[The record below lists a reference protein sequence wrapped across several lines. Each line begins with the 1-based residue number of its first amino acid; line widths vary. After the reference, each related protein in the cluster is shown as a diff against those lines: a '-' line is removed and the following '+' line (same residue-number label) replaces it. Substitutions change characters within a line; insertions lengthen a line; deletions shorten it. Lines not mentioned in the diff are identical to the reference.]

1 MPFTKY
7 GASWGDSTSPLQV
20 EMACI
25 QRDGRW
31 TNTKGVV
38 CGAGLP
44 HHYEAMHRI
53 LWPNMDGEHNGQRWH
68 TLCRD
73 TILNNKVTVL
83 MGPGSTGKT
92 NSAAWI
98 YLCEYLCFPE
108 ETCVLVSSTHIDG
121 LRLRVW
127 GEITMLWQQAV
138 TSHPWL
144 PGHMLDSK
152 VLLSTDSLTEYDF
165 DERDVRDWRKGIKGV
180 PCIVGGKFVGLSKFQ
195 GIKQKR
201 MRLIGDELAAMNV
214 SFLSAFSNL
223 NKNVDFRA
231 VLCGNPNDPT
241 DALGKAAEPLDGWS
255 SHLEPEKTTVWKTKF
270 YNGAC
275 VNMIGTDSPNFDY
288 PPEEPVRFPYL
299 ISAQK
304 IADTLSC
311 HSKDSYEYYSQCIGS
326 MKIGVLARRVLSRD
340 LCRQYR
346 AQDDVIWKGTPTTK
360 VYALDAAYGGD
371 RCVGGGAEFGED
383 VEGNQVLSF
392 FEPRIIPV
400 LVGTGEEPEDQIAR
414 AVKADCNTLGIP
426 PENMGHD
433 ATGRGSLGTAL
444 ARHWSAKTNPV
455 EFGGAPTTRP
465 VSLDIFITDPKT
477 KLQRLK
483 LCNEHYDRFVTEL
496 WFSVRYGVEAGQI
509 RNLPEEAIEEFCL
522 RKWDEVRG
530 KKSVE
535 PKNGTATKPGMK
547 QRVGRSPDMGDWA
560 SLIVE
565 MARRKGFQ
573 VKKLANAE
581 AEEADHA
588 WLDELARKAQERR
601 TAHTL
606 VYS

>member
-7 GASWGDSTSPLQV
+7 GASWGDTTTPLQI

-38 CGAGLP
+38 CGEGLP
-44 HHYEAMHRI
+44 RHYEHMRRI
-53 LWPNMDGEHNGQRWH
+53 LWPHLDGEHNGQRWH
-68 TLCRD
+68 VLCRD
-73 TILNNKVTVL
+73 EVLKNKVTVL

-92 NSAAWI
+92 HTAAWI

-127 GEITMLWQQAV
+127 GEITMLWQIAV
-138 TSHPWL
+138 TAHPWL

-165 DERDVRDWRKGIKGV
+165 DERDVRDWRKGIKGI
-180 PCIVGGKFVGLSKFQ
+180 PCIVGGKFVGLGKYC

-201 MRLIGDELAAMNV
+201 MRLIADEASQMGGSFLAA
-214 SFLSAFSNL
+214 FANL

-231 VLCGNPNDPT
+231 IVLGNPNDPM
-241 DALGKAAEPLDGWS
+241 DPLGKAAEPLDGWS
-255 SHLEPEKTTVWKTKF
+255 SHMEPEKTAVWKTRF
-270 YNGAC
+270 MDGTC
-275 VNMIGTDSPNFDY
+275 VNMIGTDSPNFDF
-288 PPEEPVRFPYL
+288 PPDEPERFPYL
-299 ISAQK
+299 ISARK
-304 IADTLSC
+304 IKETLSFFD
-311 HSKDSYEYYSQCIGS
+311 KDSYEYYSQCIGS

-346 AQDDVIWKGTPTTK
+346 ASEDVIWKGTPTTK

-392 FEPRIIPV
+392 FEPRIIPI

-414 AVKADCNTLGIP
+414 AVKSDCNTLVIP

-455 EFGGAPTTRP
+455 EFGGTPTARP
-465 VSLDIFITDPKT
+465 VSLDMFITDPKT

-483 LCNEHYDRFVTEL
+483 LCHEHYDRFVTEL

-509 RNLPEEAIEEFCL
+509 RNLPEEVIEEFCL
-522 RKWDEVRG
+522 RKWDLLRG
-530 KKSVE
+530 KYSIE
-535 PKNGTATKPGMK
+535 IKNGTATKPGMK

-581 AEEADHA
+581 TEEADHA

-606 VYS
+606 NYA